1 VKLECL
7 PSSGRLL
14 LIPAVGHEQRVH
26 PDRVEHGTNGV
37 HEDQLVIFVV
47 LRVLGAQVAEKV
59 AGEHAVETV
68 EEGVEAY
75 LDVDLLDL
83 GQALDVL
90 IAPGR

>member
-1 VKLECL
+1 
-7 PSSGRLL
+7 
-14 LIPAVGHEQRVH
+14 
-26 PDRVEHGTNGV
+26 V